1 MSGKNKARNVLQ
13 IAVGKIKQATGKRV
27 GNPKLEAS
35 GRSDQMTG
43 NLKQAEEKVKD
54 AFEE

>member
-1 MSGKNKARNVLQ
+1 MGNKDKARNILQ
-13 IAVGKIKQATGKRV
+13 IAMGKMKQATGKRV

-43 NLKQAEEKVKD
+43 NLKQAGEKVKD